1 MLTLGIATEALAE
14 QSDSTGVTLV
24 EDTLGAPREGNK
36 WLDQMQSYYFFILRD
51 EDNNIDNFVLNK
63 HININRS
70 SLFIIQL
77 TIKLVVH
84 ILFKEIL
91 GNNIE
96 FKY

>member
-1 MLTLGIATEALAE
+1 
-14 QSDSTGVTLV
+14 
-24 EDTLGAPREGNK
+24 
-36 WLDQMQSYYFFILRD
+36 MQSYYFFILKD

-91 GNNIE
+91 GENIE